1 MIKNIIIKRILLILL
16 IPFSIVFCGG
26 NRLFK
31 SEKNQPFI
39 LEEFPKLTK
48 IESSKDILIYR
59 YMNPNL
65 QEYTFSSVLLDPISI
80 NQNQIDPKITPT
92 IDKITAMVE
101 ESIKSKLAQKSIK
114 ASDGISEST
123 ARVSVL
129 ISGAKIKPDGIKPW
143 NLLPLSALITATV
156 YVAGYNSKTIDLLM
170 ECKITNSETNELLSK
185 DVITISSDK
194 FRNKNK
200 TLDVFSLMSNK
211 ALDELFNLSIHPI
224 FNK

>member
-1 MIKNIIIKRILLILL
+1 MIKKISIKRILLILL
-16 IPFSIVFCGG
+16 IHFSIVFCGG
-26 NRLFK
+26 NRFLK
-31 SEKNQPFI
+31 SEKNQPLI
-39 LEEFPKLTK
+39 SEEFPKLTK
-48 IESSKDILIYR
+48 IESPKDTIIYR

-65 QEYTFSSVLLDPISI
+65 QDYTFSSVLLDPVSI

-92 IDKITAMVE
+92 IDKITIMVE
-101 ESIKSKLAQKSIK
+101 ESIKAKLAQKSIR
-114 ASDGISEST
+114 ASDGTSEST
-123 ARVSVL
+123 ARVSVF
-129 ISGAKIKPDGIKPW
+129 ISAAKIKPDGIKPW
-143 NLLPLSALITATV
+143 NLLPLSALITATI

>member
-114 ASDGISEST
+114 SSDGISERT

>member
-1 MIKNIIIKRILLILL
+1 MIKNILIKRILLILL
-16 IPFSIVFCGG
+16 IPFSIIFCGG
-26 NRLFK
+26 NRLIK

-39 LEEFPKLTK
+39 SEEFPKLTK
-48 IESSKDILIYR
+48 IESSKDTIIYR

-92 IDKITAMVE
+92 IDKITVMVE

-114 ASDGISEST
+114 SSDGISEST

-129 ISGAKIKPDGIKPW
+129 ITGVKIKPDGIKPW
-143 NLLPLSALITATV
+143 NLLPLSALITATI

-200 TLDVFSLMSNK
+200 TLDVFSLMSDK

>member
-39 LEEFPKLTK
+39 SEEFPKLTK

-114 ASDGISEST
+114 SSDGISERT

>member
-1 MIKNIIIKRILLILL
+1 MIKNIFIKRFLLILL
-16 IPFSIVFCGG
+16 IPFSFLFCGG
-26 NRLFK
+26 NRLIK

-48 IESSKDILIYR
+48 IESSKEILIYR
-59 YMNPNL
+59 YLNPNL
-65 QEYTFSSVLLDPISI
+65 QDYIFSSVLLDPISI

-101 ESIKSKLAQKSIK
+101 ESIKNKLAQKSIK
-114 ASDGISEST
+114 ASEVISEST
-123 ARVSVL
+123 ARVSVS
-129 ISGAKIKPDGIKPW
+129 ISAAKIKHDGIKPW

>member
-1 MIKNIIIKRILLILL
+1 MIKNILIKRILLIFL
-16 IPFSIVFCGG
+16 IPFSIIFCGG
-26 NRLFK
+26 NRLIK

-39 LEEFPKLTK
+39 SEDFPKLTK
-48 IESSKDILIYR
+48 IESPKDTIIYR

-92 IDKITAMVE
+92 IDKITVMVE

-114 ASDGISEST
+114 ASDDKSEST
-123 ARVSVL
+123 ARVSVF
-129 ISGAKIKPDGIKPW
+129 ISEAKIKPDGIKPW

-156 YVAGYNSKTIDLLM
+156 YIAGYNSKTIDLLI

-185 DVITISSDK
+185 DVIILSSDK

-200 TLDVFSLMSNK
+200 TLEIFTFMNNK
-211 ALDELFNLSIHPI
+211 ALDQIFNLSILPI
-224 FNK
+224 FNN